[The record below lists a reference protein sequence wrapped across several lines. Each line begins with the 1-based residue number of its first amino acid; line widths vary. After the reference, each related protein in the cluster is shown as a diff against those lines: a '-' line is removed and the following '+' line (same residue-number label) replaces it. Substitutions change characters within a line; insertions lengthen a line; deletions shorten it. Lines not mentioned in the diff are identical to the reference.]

1 VYDRIERAERNKR
14 IQEGRPW
21 GPTVV
26 AEVRKQHEEANQRAM
41 AEAMSAVEAETRM
54 IEEPEP
60 LTYGELV
67 GGHGGLTA
75 LLHAAREGHAETAFA
90 LLEGGADID
99 QVSAGDGTSPM
110 LMATINGH
118 YDLAMRFLERGA
130 DPKIASHAGAT
141 PLFAAINTHWAPKSR
156 YPQQHIYMQQDHTY
170 LEVMRKLLDAGVD
183 PNVQLAK
190 HLWFMSF
197 NFDLLQIDARG
208 ATPFWRAAYALDV
221 EAMHID
227 LLSISAHK
235 LYGPKGA
242 GALYVRSRPRVRLV
256 GQIDGGGHEKGMR
269 SGTLNVPG
277 IVGMGEA
284 CALAQK
290 HIETEAKH
298 SENLRHRL
306 QNHLFNALPRIQL
319 NGHPEQRLPG
329 NLNISFAGVD
339 GESLLM
345 SLRDVALSSGSAC
358 TSASLEPSYVL
369 KAIGVSN
376 DMAQSSIRFGIG
388 RFNNEAEIAYVA

>member
-1 VYDRIERAERNKR
+1 MPTQLPIYLDNNATTPIDERVLNAMLPYLKDRFGNAASRTHTFGWHAEDAVDLAREQIASLINAQPKD
-14 IQEGRPW
+14 IIFTSGATESDNLAIKG
-21 GPTVV
+21 VV
-26 AEVRKQHEEANQRAM
+26 AAAKNAHIITQATEHHAVLDSCRALERDGVSVTILPVDSHGITDPSDIANAITDNTALVSIM
-41 AEAMSAVEAETRM
+41 AANNEIGTCQA
-54 IEEPEP
+54 IEEIGAICRKKSIYFH
-60 LTYGELV
+60 TDAAQAV
-67 GGHGGLTA
+67 G
-75 LLHAAREGHAETAFA
+75 
-90 LLEGGADID
+90 
-99 QVSAGDGTSPM
+99 
-110 LMATINGH
+110 
-118 YDLAMRFLERGA
+118 
-130 DPKIASHAGAT
+130 K
-141 PLFAAINTHWAPKSR
+141 
-156 YPQQHIYMQQDHTY
+156 YP
-170 LEVMRKLLDAGVD
+170 
-183 PNVQLAK
+183 
-190 HLWFMSF
+190 
-197 NFDLLQIDARG
+197 
-208 ATPFWRAAYALDV
+208 LDV

-298 SENLRHRL
+298 SRELRQRL
-306 QNHLFNALPRIQL
+306 QKHLFNALPQIQL
-319 NGHPEQRLPG
+319 NGHLEQRLPG

-376 DMAQSSIRFGIG
+376 DMAQCSIRFGIG
-388 RFNNEAEIAYVA
+388 RFNTETEIDYVAERVIQEVNRLREISPNY

>member
-1 VYDRIERAERNKR
+1 MSIQLPIYLDNNATTPVDERVLNAMLPYLKDRFGNAASRTHTFGWHAEDAVDLAREQIASLINAQPKD
-14 IQEGRPW
+14 IVFTSGATESDNLAIKG
-21 GPTVV
+21 VV
-26 AEVRKQHEEANQRAM
+26 AAAKTPHIITQATEHHAVLDSCRALERDGVSVTVLPVDSHGIVNPSDIANAITDNTALVSVM
-41 AEAMSAVEAETRM
+41 AANNEIGTCQA
-54 IEEPEP
+54 IEEIGAICR
-60 LTYGELV
+60 TKNIYF
-67 GGHGGLTA
+67 HTD
-75 LLHAAREGHAETAFA
+75 AA
-90 LLEGGADID
+90 
-99 QVSAGDGTSPM
+99 Q
-110 LMATINGH
+110 
-118 YDLAMRFLERGA
+118 
-130 DPKIASHAGAT
+130 
-141 PLFAAINTHWAPKSR
+141 AIGK
-156 YPQQHIYMQQDHTY
+156 YP
-170 LEVMRKLLDAGVD
+170 
-183 PNVQLAK
+183 
-190 HLWFMSF
+190 
-197 NFDLLQIDARG
+197 
-208 ATPFWRAAYALDV
+208 LDV

-242 GALYVRSRPRVRLV
+242 GALYVRSRPRVRLI

-290 HIETEAKH
+290 HIKTEAKH
-298 SENLRHRL
+298 SQHLRHRL
-306 QNHLFNALPRIQL
+306 QKHLFNALPQIQL

-376 DMAQSSIRFGIG
+376 DMAQCSIRFGIG
-388 RFNNEAEIAYVA
+388 RFNTEGEIDYVAERVIQEVNRLREISPNY

>member
-1 VYDRIERAERNKR
+1 MPTQLPIYLDNNATTPVDERVLNAMLPYLKDRFGNAASRTHTFGWHAEDAVDLAREQIASLINAQPKDIIFTSGATESDNLAIKGVAAAAKTPHIITQATEHHAVLDSCRALER
-14 IQEGRPW
+14 EGVSVTILPVDSH
-21 GPTVV
+21 GITDPSDIANAITDNTVLV
-26 AEVRKQHEEANQRAM
+26 SIMAANNEIGTCQA
-41 AEAMSAVEAETRM
+41 
-54 IEEPEP
+54 IEEIGAICR
-60 LTYGELV
+60 TKNIYF
-67 GGHGGLTA
+67 HTD
-75 LLHAAREGHAETAFA
+75 AA
-90 LLEGGADID
+90 
-99 QVSAGDGTSPM
+99 Q
-110 LMATINGH
+110 
-118 YDLAMRFLERGA
+118 
-130 DPKIASHAGAT
+130 
-141 PLFAAINTHWAPKSR
+141 AIGK
-156 YPQQHIYMQQDHTY
+156 YP
-170 LEVMRKLLDAGVD
+170 
-183 PNVQLAK
+183 
-190 HLWFMSF
+190 
-197 NFDLLQIDARG
+197 
-208 ATPFWRAAYALDV
+208 LDV

-235 LYGPKGA
+235 LYGPKGV

-277 IVGMGEA
+277 IVGLGEA

-290 HIETEAKH
+290 HIKTEAKH
-298 SENLRHRL
+298 SENLRQRL
-306 QNHLFNALPRIQL
+306 QKHLFNALPQIQL

-376 DMAQSSIRFGIG
+376 DMAQCSIRFGIG
-388 RFNNEAEIAYVA
+388 RFNTEEEIDYVAKRVIQEVNRLREISPNY

>member
-1 VYDRIERAERNKR
+1 MPIQLPIYLDNNATTPIDERVLDAMLPYLKDRFGNAASRTHTFGWHAEDAVDLAREQIASLINAQPKD
-14 IQEGRPW
+14 IVFTSGATESDNLAIKG
-21 GPTVV
+21 VV
-26 AEVRKQHEEANQRAM
+26 AAAKTPHIITQATEHHAVLDSCRALERDGVSVTILPVDSHGITDPSDIANAITDNTALVSIM
-41 AEAMSAVEAETRM
+41 AANNEIGTCQA
-54 IEEPEP
+54 IEEIGAICREKNIYFH
-60 LTYGELV
+60 TD
-67 GGHGGLTA
+67 
-75 LLHAAREGHAETAFA
+75 AA
-90 LLEGGADID
+90 
-99 QVSAGDGTSPM
+99 Q
-110 LMATINGH
+110 
-118 YDLAMRFLERGA
+118 
-130 DPKIASHAGAT
+130 
-141 PLFAAINTHWAPKSR
+141 AIGK
-156 YPQQHIYMQQDHTY
+156 YP
-170 LEVMRKLLDAGVD
+170 
-183 PNVQLAK
+183 
-190 HLWFMSF
+190 
-197 NFDLLQIDARG
+197 
-208 ATPFWRAAYALDV
+208 LDV

-277 IVGMGEA
+277 IVGLGEA

-298 SENLRHRL
+298 SQDLRQRL
-306 QNHLFNALPRIQL
+306 QKHLFNALPQIQL
-319 NGHPEQRLPG
+319 NGHPEQRLSG

-369 KAIGVSN
+369 KAIGISN
-376 DMAQSSIRFGIG
+376 DMAQCSIRFGIG
-388 RFNNEAEIAYVA
+388 RFNTEAEIDYVAERVIQEVNRLREISPNY

>member
-1 VYDRIERAERNKR
+1 MPIQLPIYLDNNATTPIDERVLNAMLPYLKDRFGNAASRTHTFGWHAEDAVDLAREQIASLINAQPKDIVFTSGATESDNLAIKGVAAAAKNPHIITQATEHHAVLDSCRALERDGASV
-14 IQEGRPW
+14 
-21 GPTVV
+21 TVLPV
-26 AEVRKQHEEANQRAM
+26 DSHGITDPSDIANAITDNTALVSIM
-41 AEAMSAVEAETRM
+41 AANNEIGTCQA
-54 IEEPEP
+54 IEEIGAICREKNIYFH
-60 LTYGELV
+60 TD
-67 GGHGGLTA
+67 
-75 LLHAAREGHAETAFA
+75 AA
-90 LLEGGADID
+90 
-99 QVSAGDGTSPM
+99 Q
-110 LMATINGH
+110 
-118 YDLAMRFLERGA
+118 
-130 DPKIASHAGAT
+130 
-141 PLFAAINTHWAPKSR
+141 AIGK
-156 YPQQHIYMQQDHTY
+156 YP
-170 LEVMRKLLDAGVD
+170 
-183 PNVQLAK
+183 
-190 HLWFMSF
+190 
-197 NFDLLQIDARG
+197 
-208 ATPFWRAAYALDV
+208 LDV

-277 IVGMGEA
+277 IVGTGEA
-284 CALAQK
+284 CVLAQK
-290 HIETEAKH
+290 HIKTEAKH
-298 SENLRHRL
+298 SQHLRHRL
-306 QNHLFNALPRIQL
+306 QKHLFDALPQIQL

-376 DMAQSSIRFGIG
+376 DMAQCSIRFGIG
-388 RFNNEAEIAYVA
+388 RFNTEEEIDYVAERVIQEVNRLREISPNY

>member
-1 VYDRIERAERNKR
+1 MPTQLPIYLDNNATTPIDERVLTAILPYLKDRFGNAASRTHTFGWHAEDAVDLAREQIASLINAQPKDIVFTSGATESDNLAIKGVAAAATNAHIITQATEHHAVLDSCRALEREGVSVTILPVDSQGIVDPSDIENAITDN
-14 IQEGRPW
+14 
-21 GPTVV
+21 TVLV
-26 AEVRKQHEEANQRAM
+26 SIMAANNEIGTCQA
-41 AEAMSAVEAETRM
+41 
-54 IEEPEP
+54 IEEIGAICRAKNIYFH
-60 LTYGELV
+60 TD
-67 GGHGGLTA
+67 
-75 LLHAAREGHAETAFA
+75 AA
-90 LLEGGADID
+90 
-99 QVSAGDGTSPM
+99 Q
-110 LMATINGH
+110 
-118 YDLAMRFLERGA
+118 
-130 DPKIASHAGAT
+130 
-141 PLFAAINTHWAPKSR
+141 AIGK
-156 YPQQHIYMQQDHTY
+156 YP
-170 LEVMRKLLDAGVD
+170 
-183 PNVQLAK
+183 
-190 HLWFMSF
+190 
-197 NFDLLQIDARG
+197 
-208 ATPFWRAAYALDV
+208 LDV

-290 HIETEAKH
+290 HIKAEAKH
-298 SENLRHRL
+298 SQKLRHRL
-306 QNHLFNALPRIQL
+306 QKYLFNALPQIQL

-376 DMAQSSIRFGIG
+376 DMAQCSIRFGIG
-388 RFNNEAEIAYVA
+388 RFNTEEEIDYVAKRVIQEVNRLREISPNY

>member
-1 VYDRIERAERNKR
+1 MSIQLPIYLDNNATTPIDERVLNAMLPYLKDRFGNAASRTHTFGWHAEDAVDLAREQIASLINAQPKD
-14 IQEGRPW
+14 IVFTSGATESDNLAIKG
-21 GPTVV
+21 VV
-26 AEVRKQHEEANQRAM
+26 AAAKNPHIITQATEHHAVLDSCRALERDGVSITVLPVDSHGMTDPSDIANAITDNTALVSIM
-41 AEAMSAVEAETRM
+41 AANNEIGTCQA
-54 IEEPEP
+54 IEEIGAICREKNIYFH
-60 LTYGELV
+60 TD
-67 GGHGGLTA
+67 
-75 LLHAAREGHAETAFA
+75 AA
-90 LLEGGADID
+90 
-99 QVSAGDGTSPM
+99 Q
-110 LMATINGH
+110 
-118 YDLAMRFLERGA
+118 
-130 DPKIASHAGAT
+130 
-141 PLFAAINTHWAPKSR
+141 AIGK
-156 YPQQHIYMQQDHTY
+156 YP
-170 LEVMRKLLDAGVD
+170 
-183 PNVQLAK
+183 
-190 HLWFMSF
+190 
-197 NFDLLQIDARG
+197 
-208 ATPFWRAAYALDV
+208 LDV

-277 IVGMGEA
+277 IVGLGEA

-298 SENLRHRL
+298 SQHLCQRL
-306 QNHLFNALPRIQL
+306 QKQLFDALPQIQL
-319 NGHPEQRLPG
+319 NGHPKQRLPG

-376 DMAQSSIRFGIG
+376 DMAQCSIRFGIG
-388 RFNNEAEIAYVA
+388 RFNTEAEIDYVAERVIREVNRLREISPNY